1 MIFKVI
7 GQFLLATSILQMM
20 PVDATYFEW
29 QAGVADSADGGNL
42 YATEISSLFAALPQ
56 ADSRFNYPTKIDTDS
71 YGIVTTAQSAIVI
84 DRDTD
89 VVLFQKHPDAVRS
102 IGSVTKLMSAL
113 VFLEQNP
120 DLSQIVTLDPE
131 KDYIAGGRVH
141 LGYFNDVELRDVLA
155 ASLIGSDN
163 TATQSLVRFSG
174 LTLDDFI
181 ARMNMIAQDL
191 EMNSTIFIDPTGI
204 SANNMST
211 ARDLVKLLEEAEKNK
226 TIKYFTELP
235 SIVIGQGN
243 GRTVEIENTN
253 GLLTSFLNEGDY
265 DVVGGKTGYL
275 PQAGYVLAT
284 TIEEGEHAV
293 HIVVLG
299 AESKD
304 ARVNEA
310 KGLAYWAFKT
320 FEWR

>member
-7 GQFLLATSILQMM
+7 GQFLLATSVLQMM
-20 PVDATYFEW
+20 PVDAAYFEW
-29 QAGVADSADGGNL
+29 QAGVTDNMEVGDL
-42 YATEISSLFAALPQ
+42 YATEVPGFFATLPQ
-56 ADSRFNYPTKIDTDS
+56 ADSRFDYPTKIDTDS

-113 VFLEQNP
+113 VFLEQSP
-120 DLSQIVTLDPE
+120 DLSQTVTLNPE
-131 KDYIAGGRVH
+131 QDYIAGGRVY
-141 LGYFNDVELRDVLA
+141 LGYFNGVALRDVLA

-174 LTLDDFI
+174 LALDDFV
-181 ARMNMIAQDL
+181 ARMNLKAEEL
-191 EMNSTIFIDPTGI
+191 EMGSTVFVDPTGI
-204 SANNMST
+204 SADNMST
-211 ARDLVKLLEEAEKNK
+211 ARDLVKLLEEAEKSE
-226 TIKYFTELP
+226 TIKYYTELP
-235 SIVIGQGN
+235 SVIIGQESS
-243 GRTVEIENTN
+243 RTIEIENTN
-253 GLLTSFLNEGDY
+253 SLLTCFLNEGDF

-284 TIEEGEHAV
+284 TVEENNHAV
-293 HIVVLG
+293 HVVVLG

-304 ARVNEA
+304 ARISEA
-310 KGLAYWAFKT
+310 KGLVYWAFKT
-320 FEWR
+320 FEWK